1 MNLPDKDS
9 LRKIVLKHAASRL
22 DPQAGGRALREKCGV
37 GVAAEDRR
45 LPYGSTISEG
55 HNF

>member
-22 DPQAGGRALREKCGV
+22 DRQAGGGLYAKSV
-37 GVAAEDRR
+37 G
-45 LPYGSTISEG
+45 
-55 HNF
+55 